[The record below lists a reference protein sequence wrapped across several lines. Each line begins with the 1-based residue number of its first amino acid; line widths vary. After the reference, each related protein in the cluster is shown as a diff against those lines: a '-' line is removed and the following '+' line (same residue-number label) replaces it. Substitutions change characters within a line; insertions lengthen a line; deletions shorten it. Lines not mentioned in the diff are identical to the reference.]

1 MKKWT
6 IIAVAGIGILT
17 LMVAVVGPGKVEPS
31 DLRLMSY
38 NVQHCLG
45 TASNVDMRV
54 AQAYDITPIADAILR
69 ERPDF
74 VGLNE
79 VHCKTWR
86 TGNADYPAELARR
99 TGLHATFAQ
108 AIPYQ
113 GGGYGV
119 AVLSRE
125 DPISVERVPLPGK
138 ESRVLLL
145 CEFQDFWFGTMHLD
159 FGAYQLQ
166 AVEAV
171 RLVVAEKAA
180 SKPVFIT
187 GDWNNVP
194 KSNTLAA
201 LREFMTVISKEDCC
215 TFHGRTDYP
224 AEKEYCIDYI
234 AVDSAHAPACKV
246 REAYVTKNIVASDHN
261 PIVAVVELERWCAA
275 REGKAISL
283 AKLKW
288 RQRYAQ

>member
-1 MKKWT
+1 MKKRI
-6 IIAVAGIGILT
+6 IIAVAGAGILT
-17 LMVAVVGPGKVEPS
+17 SVVSSAGSEKVEPS

-38 NVQHCLG
+38 NVQHCAG
-45 TASNVDMRV
+45 AATNVDVRV
-54 AQAYDITPIADAILR
+54 AQTYDITPIADAILR

-86 TGNADYPAELARR
+86 TGNVDYPAEFARR

-125 DPISVERVPLPGK
+125 EPISVEKIPLPGREK
-138 ESRVLLL
+138 RVLLL

-159 FGAYQLQ
+159 FGVYQLQ

-194 KSNTLAA
+194 KSKTLDAM
-201 LREFMTVISKEDCC
+201 REFMTILSKEDGL
-215 TFHGRTDYP
+215 TFHGF
-224 AEKEYCIDYI
+224 KEHPPEHVYCIDYI
-234 AVDSAHAPACKV
+234 AVDNAHANLFAV
-246 REAYVTKNIVASDHN
+246 RETHVTSHPKVSDHN
-261 PIVAVVELERWCAA
+261 PV
-275 REGKAISL
+275 AISL
-283 AKLKW
+283 ERRAP
-288 RQRYAQ
+288 